1 MISCLEYDEAQGM
14 AFNIGFQPEKKSY
27 LFSENGFEEMNDKT
41 LMTVISQVTS
51 HQLCFRVEPQI

>member
-1 MISCLEYDEAQGM
+1 MISCLEYDGALGM

-27 LFSENGFEEMNDKT
+27 LFSENGVEEMNEKT

-51 HQLCFRVEPQI
+51 H